1 MKMFIV
7 YVWMAVAYN
16 GEAVRVGEFKT
27 CDEGV
32 AVANELYKG
41 YVALHCIMPEYQPPG
56 GVKNVK

>member
-7 YVWMAVAYN
+7 YVWM
-16 GEAVRVGEFKT
+16 
-27 CDEGV
+27 